1 MQEVKTNYRGRITI
15 DFIDT
20 PRSAR
25 PEVIVSTDGEVFPL
39 DAVMAFGQVLD
50 SSINHARDRNEL
62 AFADG
67 TREGKRILSK
77 YPLKS
82 DARSHAQAG
91 LIRSVVDDNVRTRI
105 EEASLRINWSE
116 HGDA

>member
-62 AFADG
+62 G
-67 TREGKRILSK
+67 LPNSQT
-77 YPLKS
+77 
-82 DARSHAQAG
+82 HAWQY
-91 LIRSVVDDNVRTRI
+91 
-105 EEASLRINWSE
+105 ASIDMNSNRMNSRV
-116 HGDA
+116 